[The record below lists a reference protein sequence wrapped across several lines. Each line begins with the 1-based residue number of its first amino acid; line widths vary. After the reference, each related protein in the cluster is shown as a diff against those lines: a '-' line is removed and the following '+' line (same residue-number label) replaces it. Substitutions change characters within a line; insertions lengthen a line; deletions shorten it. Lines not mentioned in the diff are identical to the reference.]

1 MRKNFRDFAAFFPQP
16 VLIIGTYDEDG
27 VPNAMNVGWGG
38 MSGARYVNIN
48 ISRNHKTTENI
59 LRKGAFTMSFA
70 DEAHL
75 TEADYLGLVS
85 GYQEK
90 HKLEK
95 AGLHTVKSAFV
106 DAPVIE
112 EFPLTL
118 ECRVAELREVRGHVE
133 IIGEVVNMSADES
146 VLDGDGQVDAD
157 LLHALSYDR
166 VKRVYRMLGGVAGQ
180 AYSDG
185 KALM

>member
-16 VLIIGTYDEDG
+16 VLIIGTYDENG

-38 MSGARYVNIN
+38 MSGAKYVNIN
-48 ISRNHKTTENI
+48 ISRGHKTTDNI
-59 LRKGAFTMSFA
+59 MLKGAFTMSFA

-75 TEADYLGLVS
+75 VEADYFGLAT
-85 GYQEK
+85 GRTEN
-90 HKLEK
+90 KLEK
-95 AGLHTVKSAFV
+95 AGMHAVKSAFV

-118 ECRVAELREVRGHVE
+118 ECRVAELRESRGHVE
-133 IIGEVVNMSADES
+133 IIGEIVNMSADES
-146 VLDGDGQVDAD
+146 VLDENGQVDAD

-166 VKRVYRMLGGVAGQ
+166 VKRVYRTLGGVVGN

-185 KALM
+185 KKLL

>member
-1 MRKNFRDFAAFFPQP
+1 MRKNFQEFAAFFPQP
-16 VLIIGTYDEDG
+16 VLMIGTYDENG
-27 VPNAMNVGWGG
+27 VPDVMNVGWGG
-38 MSGARYVNIN
+38 MSGAKYVNIN

-59 LRKGAFTMSFA
+59 LRTGAFTMSFA
-70 DEAHL
+70 DESHL
-75 TEADYLGLVS
+75 VEADYFGLVS
-85 GYQEK
+85 AYQEK
-90 HKLEK
+90 NKVER
-95 AGLHTVKSAFV
+95 AGMHAVKSAFV

-118 ECRVAELREVRGHVE
+118 ECRVAELREIRGHVE

-146 VLDGDGQVDAD
+146 VLDESGQVDAD

-166 VKRVYRMLGGVAGQ
+166 VKRVYRTLGGIVGS

-185 KALM
+185 EKLL